1 MLTRRDFL
9 KLPGT
14 LGSAAAFA
22 PLQTNTPQYR
32 RVVLFETHVAGFQ
45 FHDGMQ
51 PEVSVLLT
59 SGKVLALVR
68 EPENPHDENA
78 IAVISPEGHHLG
90 YIPRSENDIPATLAD
105 QDVLLGA
112 EITAFNPLSAPWERL
127 RLRLRVFQSIPVS
140 PS

>member
-9 KLPGT
+9 KLLGT

-32 RVVLFETHVAGFQ
+32 RVYLFETRVAGFQ

-51 PEVSVLLT
+51 PEVSALLT
-59 SGKVLALVR
+59 PGKALALVR

-90 YIPRSENDIPATLAD
+90 YIPRSENDIPAVLAD

-127 RLRLRVFQSIPVS
+127 RLRVFQSIPVS

>member
-9 KLPGT
+9 KLLGT

-32 RVVLFETHVAGFQ
+32 RVYLFETRVAGFQ

-59 SGKVLALVR
+59 PGKVLALVR

-90 YIPRSENDIPATLAD
+90 YIPHSENDIPATLAD

-112 EITAFNPLSAPWERL
+112 EITTFNPHSAPWE